1 MATSEILLQLLT
13 GGLLGLVG
21 QMLRFLVGYKK
32 LYDAAAKEGVS
43 ASDMFQTS
51 RFVVSLII
59 GFVAGIIGVVSLSE
73 FTESIFTDSA
83 KVKETILTLIGI
95 GYAGTDFIEGFIKKY
110 IPETSNPQKEPTSQY
125 VGSAPKPG
133 PSEQPV

>member
-1 MATSEILLQLLT
+1 METSEILLQLLT

-32 LYDAAAKEGVS
+32 LNDTAAKNGKSV
-43 ASDMFQTS
+43 SDMFQTS
-51 RFVVSLII
+51 RFVISLVI

-73 FTESIFTDSA
+73 FKESIFSA
-83 KVKETILTLIGI
+83 NVKETVLTLIGI

-110 IPETSNPQKEPTSQY
+110 IPDTTSSKQADTDNDGNTPPL
-125 VGSAPKPG
+125 GA
-133 PSEQPV
+133 SEQPQ

>member
-32 LYDAAAKEGVS
+32 LYEVASKEGIR
-43 ASDMFQTS
+43 ASEMFQTS
-51 RFVVSLII
+51 RFVISLII
-59 GFVAGIIGVVSLSE
+59 GFVAGIIGVISLSE
-73 FTESIFTDSA
+73 FTKSLFADKI
-83 KVKETILTLIGI
+83 KETIMTLIGI

-110 IPETSNPQKEPTSQY
+110 IPENTPAQVPVPEHDVNAPT
-125 VGSAPKPG
+125 PG
-133 PSEQPV
+133 ASEQPQQE